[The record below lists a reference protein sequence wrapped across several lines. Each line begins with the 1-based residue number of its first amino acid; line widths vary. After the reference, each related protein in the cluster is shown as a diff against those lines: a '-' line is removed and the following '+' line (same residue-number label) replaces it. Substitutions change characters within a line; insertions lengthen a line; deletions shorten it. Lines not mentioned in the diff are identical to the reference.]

1 MSKSKIDFNNITNLN
16 YSNISNMN
24 QINNP
29 NNEIYNN
36 EIYNQNI
43 LIYRDD
49 DYETMKKETK
59 KNNKSEFEKVMKQTI
74 KNFIS
79 LSQKTKEIIN
89 TKTFCLKLFIKKN
102 SNIQSLESDEKN
114 DNKSNTSLN
123 NSLSNNININ
133 DSINGNNELVNNNS
147 NGKNHF
153 MVYEAPNNNF
163 TSSIFKQNSLENN
176 QQILIGKKRKIEKNN
191 KNEKI
196 EKEKK
201 IIFNDILFICNEISN
216 FNNNIIK
223 REEQSNFINDNEN
236 IETTLIINNNA
247 IATIYLN
254 GDTVNKIYIFKN
266 DKLFIKEN
274 EILSQL
280 KQIRKNMNV
289 ILNKLKK
296 NNI

>member
-1 MSKSKIDFNNITNLN
+1 
-16 YSNISNMN
+16 
-24 QINNP
+24 
-29 NNEIYNN
+29 
-36 EIYNQNI
+36 
-43 LIYRDD
+43 
-49 DYETMKKETK
+49 
-59 KNNKSEFEKVMKQTI
+59 
-74 KNFIS
+74 
-79 LSQKTKEIIN
+79 
-89 TKTFCLKLFIKKN
+89 
-102 SNIQSLESDEKN
+102 
-114 DNKSNTSLN
+114 
-123 NSLSNNININ
+123 
-133 DSINGNNELVNNNS
+133 
-147 NGKNHF
+147 